1 MNDATIITAVIML
14 VGIVGSVLPFVPGP
28 PLIWLGALYYAWRT
42 DWQVIGWPVLVLL
55 LVLALVGGTADWWMG
70 YLGASTGGASI
81 WATLASMVGG
91 IAGFFVFNL
100 PGMLLG
106 SIGAIA
112 LVEYSRHRDWRKTLR
127 AGGGYLVGSLL
138 AAVVEVVIALVMIGI
153 FVAAVRV

>member
-1 MNDATIITAVIML
+1 MNEAVIVTAIIML
-14 VGIVGSVLPFVPGP
+14 IGLVGSVLPLVPGP

-42 DWQVIGWPVLVLL
+42 DWLEVGWPILVLL

-70 YLGASTGGASI
+70 YLGASSGGASI

-91 IAGFFVFNL
+91 IAGFFIFSV
-100 PGMLLG
+100 PGMLIG

-112 LVEYSRHRDWRKTLR
+112 LVEYGRHRDWRKTLR

-153 FVAAVRV
+153 FVAAVYA

>member
-1 MNDATIITAVIML
+1 MNDAVVITALIML
-14 VGIVGSVLPFVPGP
+14 VGVIGSILPFIPGP

-42 DWQVIGWPVLVLL
+42 GWVELGWPILTLL

-81 WATLASMVGG
+81 WATIASMVGG
-91 IAGFFVFNL
+91 IAGFFIFNL
-100 PGMLLG
+100 PGMLIG

-138 AAVVEVVIALVMIGI
+138 AAVVEVIIALAMIGI
-153 FVAAVRV
+153 FVAAIYV